1 MKKKKTGQFVGRF
14 SAKVRKYILIEYN
27 LVYHKI
33 YSDMQITKDVRILM
47 SEYYWGGNNIP
58 FTAGQIVDYVRS
70 KYKDE

>member
-1 MKKKKTGQFVGRF
+1 MKKKRTDQFVGRF

-27 LVYHKI
+27 EAYHHI
-33 YSDMQITKDVRILM
+33 YSSLTIQKEVRTLM

>member
-1 MKKKKTGQFVGRF
+1 MKKKRSEQFVGRF

-27 LVYHKI
+27 LVYNKI
-33 YSDMQITKDVRILM
+33 YSDMQITKEVRTLM

>member
-1 MKKKKTGQFVGRF
+1 MKKKRTGQFVGKF

-27 LVYHKI
+27 QTYHHI
-33 YSDMQITKDVRILM
+33 YSNLALQKEVKKLM
-47 SEYYWGGNNIP
+47 SKYYWGGNNIP

>member
-1 MKKKKTGQFVGRF
+1 MKKKRSEKFVGRF

-27 LVYHKI
+27 LVYNKI
-33 YSDMQITKDVRILM
+33 YSDMQITKEVRTLM

>member
-1 MKKKKTGQFVGRF
+1 MKKKRADQFVGRF

-27 LVYHKI
+27 EVHRKI
-33 YSDMQITKDVRILM
+33 YSDMQITKDVNKLM
-47 SEYYWGGNNIP
+47 AEYYWGGNNIP

>member
-1 MKKKKTGQFVGRF
+1 MKKKKTGQFAGRF
-14 SAKVRKYILIEYN
+14 SAKVRKYILIEYH
-27 LVYHKI
+27 LVYRKI

-47 SEYYWGGNNIP
+47 SKYYWGGNNIP